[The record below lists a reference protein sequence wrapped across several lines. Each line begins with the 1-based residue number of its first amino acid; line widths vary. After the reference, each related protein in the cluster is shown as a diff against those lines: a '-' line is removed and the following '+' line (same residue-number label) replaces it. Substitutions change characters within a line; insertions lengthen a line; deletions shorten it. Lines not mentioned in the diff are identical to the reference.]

1 MGEKLIRKFYLKQ
14 FKTISSAISTYDD
27 LDLLVNHLAEGTA
40 RTFGAKG
47 CSIMVLDE
55 REKQLFPL
63 GSFGISQKYLEK
75 GPLFVNEKWSALVT
89 GEPEIIH
96 DLNNNPL
103 IQYPQYAAE
112 EGIVAMLTVPVIS
125 RISVIGLIRIYF
137 GEPKYVHEEDVD
149 SLLVL
154 GKLLGLAIE
163 NHGVKNFVE
172 GVKTA
177 MGSLP
182 LRMLEGL

>member
-14 FKTISSAISTYDD
+14 FRAITDAISTYDD
-27 LDLLVNHLAEGTA
+27 LHLLVNHLAEGTTL
-40 RTFGAKG
+40 TFEAKG

-63 GSFGISQKYLEK
+63 GSFGISDKYLEK
-75 GPLFVNEKWSALVT
+75 GPLFISEKWSAFIT
-89 GEPEIIH
+89 GEPEIIS

-103 IQYPQYAAE
+103 IQYPRAAAE
-112 EGIVAMLTVPVIS
+112 EGIVAMLTVPIAS
-125 RISVIGLIRIYF
+125 RASIIGLYRIYF
-137 GEPKYVHEEDVD
+137 GEPKQIQGEDVD

-163 NHGVKNFVE
+163 NYGMKNFVE

-182 LRMLEGL
+182 LRMLKGL

>member
-1 MGEKLIRKFYLKQ
+1 MGEKLVRKFHLKQ
-14 FKTISSAISTYDD
+14 FKAISDAISTYDD
-27 LDLLVNHLAEGTA
+27 LNLLVNHLAEGTTL
-40 RTFGAKG
+40 TFGAKG

-63 GSFGISQKYLEK
+63 GSFGISEAYLAK
-75 GPLFVNEKWSALVT
+75 GPLFVDEKWSAFVT

-96 DLNNNPL
+96 DLSKNPH

-112 EGIVAMLTVPVIS
+112 EGIVAMLTVPIIS
-125 RISVIGLIRIYF
+125 RIPVIGLIRIYF

-163 NHGVKNFVE
+163 NYGIKNFVE

>member
-1 MGEKLIRKFYLKQ
+1 MGEKLVRKFDLKQ
-14 FKTISSAISTYDD
+14 FKAISGAISTYDD
-27 LDLLVNHLAEGTA
+27 LGLLVNHLAEGTT

-47 CSIMVLDE
+47 CCIMVLDE

-63 GSFGISQKYLEK
+63 GSFGINQKYLEK
-75 GPLFVNEKWSALVT
+75 GPLFINEKWSAFIT
-89 GEPEIIH
+89 GKPEIIH
-96 DLNNNPL
+96 DFNNNPL
-103 IQYPQYAAE
+103 TQYPKHAAE
-112 EGIVAMLTVPVIS
+112 EGIVAMLTVPIIS
-125 RISVIGLIRIYF
+125 RVSVVGLIRIYF
-137 GEPKYVHEEDVD
+137 GEPRYVHEEDVD

-163 NHGVKNFVE
+163 NHGIKHFVE

>member
-1 MGEKLIRKFYLKQ
+1 MGEKLVRKFYLKQ
-14 FKTISSAISTYDD
+14 FKAISDAISTYDD
-27 LDLLVNHLAEGTA
+27 LHLLVNHLAEGTTL
-40 RTFGAKG
+40 TFEAKG

-63 GSFGISQKYLEK
+63 GSYGVSEKYLEK
-75 GPLFVNEKWSALVT
+75 GPLFIDEKWSAFIT
-89 GEPEIIH
+89 GKPEIIH
-96 DLNNNPL
+96 DLSNNPL
-103 IQYPQYAAE
+103 IQYPRHAAE
-112 EGIVAMLTVPVIS
+112 EGIVAMLTVPVVS
-125 RISVIGLIRIYF
+125 RISVMGLWRIYF

-149 SLLVL
+149 SLMVL

-163 NHGVKNFVE
+163 NSGVRNFVE

-182 LRMLEGL
+182 LRMLKGL